1 MIQPPNLVS
10 VTAIAQEAVPPI
22 GLAYVAAAVR
32 AAGFAVAVVDAVGEA
47 LDTHSVWSVDPPYM
61 LRGLAFADIVARIP
75 SGTRVVGVSCMFST
89 AWLPVRALLARI
101 REAHPEVV
109 IVLGGEHATAC
120 AERVLAE
127 CPAVD
132 ACVLGEGERT
142 FVQLLRQL
150 DSGGA
155 LADVVAVRTRGGPPA
170 PATLPRIDDLDT
182 IPRPAWDLF
191 PLERYVEGNYHY
203 GVVRG
208 RSMPVLASRGCPF
221 SCTFCSSPR
230 MWTTQ
235 WSARDPGD
243 LLDEMR
249 DYIARYR
256 VNDFTFFDL
265 TAIVR
270 RDWILDF
277 ARRLV
282 DSGLAITW
290 QLPSGTRSEAIDR
303 EVAELMF
310 RSGCRNMN
318 YAPESGSPA
327 VLKRIK
333 KRVKLDRMCAS
344 IEAATDVGI
353 EVKVNVILGFPG
365 ETLAE
370 VRETIAFV
378 QRLARIGVEAVSIF
392 PFSPYPGSELFD
404 ELVQSGRL
412 QVDDGY
418 WAGLVF
424 TDLGQMAS
432 YDEHFSTRRLRAL
445 IFSAYAAFYGT
456 QLVVN
461 PRRVLGSAAQVVTGR
476 GAGKLANA
484 LGPLRV
490 RRAAWERLRRGGDGP

>member
-1 MIQPPNLVS
+1 MS

-32 AAGFAVAVVDAVGEA
+32 AAGFGVTVIDAVGEA
-47 LDTHSVWSVDPPYM
+47 LGTHSVWTVDPPYM
-61 LRGLAFADIVARIP
+61 LRGLAFADVVSRIP
-75 SGTRVVGVSCMFST
+75 AGTRVVGVSCMFST
-89 AWLPVRALLARI
+89 AWLPVRALLWRI
-101 REAHPEVV
+101 RQAHPGVV

-132 ACVLGEGERT
+132 ACVLGEGEQT
-142 FVQLLRQL
+142 FTQLLRAV
-150 DSGGA
+150 DEGA
-155 LADVVAVRTRGGPPA
+155 PMATVAAVLTRGGPPA
-170 PATLPRIDDLDT
+170 PRTLPRIDDLDT
-182 IPRPAWDLF
+182 IARPAWDLF

-249 DYIARYR
+249 GYIERYR

-265 TAIVR
+265 TAIVK

-277 ARRLV
+277 ARRLI
-282 DSGLAITW
+282 DSGLEITW

-303 EVAELMF
+303 EVAALMF

-344 IEAATDVGI
+344 IEAATEVGI

-378 QRLARIGVEAVSIF
+378 RRLARIGVEAVSIF

-404 ELVQSGRL
+404 ELVRAGRL
-412 QVDDGY
+412 RVDDGY

-424 TDLGQMAS
+424 TDLGQMTS
-432 YDEHFSTRRLRAL
+432 YDEHFSTRRLQAL
-445 IFSAYAAFYGT
+445 IFAAYGAFYGT
-456 QLVVN
+456 QLTVN
-461 PRRVLGSAAQVVTGR
+461 PRRLLGSAAQLATGA
-476 GAGKLANA
+476 GSGKLANA

-490 RRAAWERLRRGGDGP
+490 RRAAWQRLRSAGPVAEG